1 MCMSERH
8 LAKTFHN
15 NKNNEKRLKSLR
27 IPQGI
32 QKPELKDEHTIKWP
46 NEKHNR
52 RNNDLKKKH
61 YTES

>member
-1 MCMSERH
+1 VHVRKTFS
-8 LAKTFHN
+8 KTFHN

-61 YTES
+61 YTESY